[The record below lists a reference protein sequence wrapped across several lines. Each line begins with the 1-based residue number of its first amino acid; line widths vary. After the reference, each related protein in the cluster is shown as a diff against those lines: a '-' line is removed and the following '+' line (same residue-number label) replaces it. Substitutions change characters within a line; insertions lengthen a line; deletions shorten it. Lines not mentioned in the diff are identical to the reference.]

1 MNYLLQQIINA
12 LGYGGVIALL
22 AAGYTMT
29 FGIINLVNFAYGEVF
44 MLGAFAA
51 YFCINIWNLP
61 FWLVFLIGIAAS
73 IVVGFVIERTTFK
86 PVRGADMVTL
96 FITGLGASIVVRNLA
111 VMIFDDRLKS
121 FSLPDFLKGLHSLG
135 DILLFNKTIAI
146 VLVTLV
152 IGLVLIYLVKKTKIG
167 IAMRSISYNAQMSKC
182 LGMNSEKVIIITF
195 IISSSLAGIAAYLQ
209 GILFGSIQASMGFTA
224 VVYAFIASVMGGVG
238 NIVGAMVMGYFL
250 AIGGN
255 LFIAFLPPD
264 LVGLKSLFVWGVFF
278 LILIFRPSGL
288 FRANIK

>member
-44 MLGAFAA
+44 MIGAFAA
-51 YFCINIWNLP
+51 YFCINILNLP
-61 FWLVFLIGIAAS
+61 FWLVFLVGIAAS
-73 IVVGFVIERTTFK
+73 IVIGLIIERTTFK

-96 FITGLGASIVVRNLA
+96 FITGLGASIVVRNFS
-111 VMIFDDRLKS
+111 VMVFDDRLKS
-121 FSLPDFLKGLHSLG
+121 FPLPVFLKGLHTLG
-135 DILLFNKTIAI
+135 DILIFNKTIAI

-152 IGLVLIYLVKKTKIG
+152 VGVILITLVKKTKTG

-182 LGMNSEKVIIITF
+182 LGMNSEKIIIITF
-195 IISSSLAGIAAYLQ
+195 IISSSLAGIAASLQ
-209 GILFGSIQASMGFTA
+209 GMLFGSIQASMGFTA

-238 NIVGAMVMGYFL
+238 NILGAMVMGYLL

-278 LILIFRPSGL
+278 LILILRPSGL
-288 FRANIK
+288 FKANIK